1 MTITDQI
8 QPDEPTDEELARY
21 AAEHPVDTDI
31 EGEEGVQ

>member
-8 QPDEPTDEELARY
+8 QPDQPTDEELARY
-21 AAEHPVDTDI
+21 AAAHPVDPDI